1 MLGEE
6 SRRTANSWRP
16 HQNPLNKSTHQREAI
31 PGQILRVAEQGR
43 SFAEEIKRTLREVT
57 RTPAREDDE
66 DWLLIL
72 EETLGVDQQAGQF
85 RVG

>member
-1 MLGEE
+1 VFGEE
-6 SRRTANSWRP
+6 SRRTAYSWRP
-16 HQNPLNKSTHQREAI
+16 HQDSLNKSAHQREAI

-57 RTPAREDDE
+57 RTLAREDHE

-72 EETLGVDQQAGQF
+72 EETLGVDQQTGQF
-85 RVG
+85 RAG